1 MIFSIRLVIKNFLEP
16 AMFCH
21 LAVLDQAILLKK
33 AKKAL
38 ETYQHRVVVANLLHT
53 CKERVILVDQSG
65 TEKHVVMSKE
75 ELEKGLEIE
84 EKIVECLR
92 AQHVQFVK

>member
-1 MIFSIRLVIKNFLEP
+1 MIFSIWLVIKNFLEP

-21 LAVLDQAILLKK
+21 LAVLDQAILPKK

-38 ETYQHRVVVANLLHT
+38 ETYQHRVVVTNLLHT
-53 CKERVILVDQSG
+53 RKERVILVDQSG
-65 TEKHVVMSKE
+65 TEKDVVMSKE

-84 EKIVECLR
+84 EKIVEYLR
-92 AQHVQFVK
+92 AQHLTFVK